1 MQKNIILIC
10 GAMGSG
16 KDTLADFLCYYI
28 ADSRRIAFAAPLKEM
43 APVMFDFPPEWCS
56 THEGKNKY
64 IPAAGMTVGEILQQL
79 GTDAVHPVFGKD
91 VWCRIAKAK
100 IDASHNKTFIISDCR
115 TLAEADFFMNHM
127 RYNTRILWIEREGS
141 KETKR
146 DPNHPSEQGRFDILS
161 KYMGNRKLLLIP
173 NSSWDKE
180 RTLNHVL
187 RAEEIKHLVTR
198 ETL

>member
-1 MQKNIILIC
+1 
-10 GAMGSG
+10 MGSG

-28 ADSRRIAFAAPLKEM
+28 ADSARIAFATPLKGM
-43 APVMFDFPPEWCS
+43 ATVMFDFPPEWCS

-64 IPAAGMTVGEILQQL
+64 IQAAGMTVGEILQQL

-91 VWCRIAKAK
+91 VWCRIAKTK

-127 RYNTRILWIEREGS
+127 GFNTRILWIEREGS
-141 KETKR
+141 KETQR
-146 DPNHPSEQGRFDILS
+146 DPNHPSERGRFEILS

-180 RTLNHVL
+180 RTLNYVL
-187 RAEEIKHLVTR
+187 RSEEIKLLVTR